1 MSITFGSTAYL
12 LVILDE
18 TGARKDVGIY
28 SEEHPTMRFADTSAL
43 IMTAQGSYY
52 GEARDAIIK
61 SLRSMGPLREW
72 ILRELGEE
80 DES

>member
-28 SEEHPTMRFADTSAL
+28 RPPHRWEVTGDVTFRAP
-43 IMTAQGSYY
+43 GS
-52 GEARDAIIK
+52 GFRRDAD
-61 SLRSMGPLREW
+61 
-72 ILRELGEE
+72 
-80 DES
+80 DESN